1 MLENLI
7 SRLEEKKQDF
17 SPSTI
22 ETNVRNTRA
31 TANDRVFLVHGQNE
45 GVRESV
51 ARFLEHLDLHVII
64 LHEQP
69 DRGRTIV
76 QKFKDHS
83 AEAAFAIV
91 LLTADDRGGPKE
103 QDPSSYQLRARQNV
117 IFELGFFIGTLER
130 DHVCALYEK
139 GVEVPSD
146 YQGVLFVD
154 LNSEWKLKLAHEL
167 KEAGLPVDLNKAF

>member
-1 MLENLI
+1 MINDCLGHTKMTLSRENDAE
-7 SRLEEKKQDF
+7 SRLEEKKLDF

-22 ETNVRNTRA
+22 ETNVRNTGA
-31 TANDRVFLVHGQNE
+31 TAKDSVFLVHGQNE

-64 LHEQP
+64 LHERP
-69 DRGRTIV
+69 DRGRTII

-117 IFELGFFIGTLER
+117 IFELGFFIR
-130 DHVCALYEK
+130 HSA
-139 GVEVPSD
+139 PP
-146 YQGVLFVD
+146 
-154 LNSEWKLKLAHEL
+154 LAFL
-167 KEAGLPVDLNKAF
+167 